1 MLGAML
7 ETHAEIMEN
16 SDEEVRN
23 SSIESDEEAMN
34 VLCSLLEY
42 FIERECDEDEVMNM
56 YCEFVEA

>member
-7 ETHAEIMEN
+7 ETHEEIMEN
-16 SDEEVRN
+16 ADEEVRN
-23 SSIESDEEAMN
+23 SSIKSDEEAMN